1 MPHIYGLLR
10 ILCIFLEYLMPTCLL
25 SNSLFCHILQSGKCH
40 GTYQTYFMIVFLIDL
55 YRMENT
61 CVCLN
66 IIKIETNFLS
76 LFSHYSIIKIFC
88 SREQALATLVHTHT
102 FIELKKKIET
112 MTVTKLRL
120 WQGSEN
126 CFWRPQGILR
136 CFFGFLC
143 SVVLTILSGCLME
156 LVGPCLH
163 HGVHAQRRGRAFSDK
178 KLQGAWEPNFS
189 MVRTGRSTECFS
201 RPYND
206 CYRWRGRIWKE
217 EGILNTAKYTELLNT
232 SWTVR
237 VSSEL
242 SGRRKTTILSLE
254 TVRHFPK
261 SILRFWISL
270 TRSNLNIGSAN
281 SSSKFKLV

>member
-1 MPHIYGLLR
+1 
-10 ILCIFLEYLMPTCLL
+10 
-25 SNSLFCHILQSGKCH
+25 
-40 GTYQTYFMIVFLIDL
+40 
-55 YRMENT
+55 
-61 CVCLN
+61 
-66 IIKIETNFLS
+66 
-76 LFSHYSIIKIFC
+76 
-88 SREQALATLVHTHT
+88 
-102 FIELKKKIET
+102 

-126 CFWRPQGILR
+126 CLWRPQGILR
-136 CFFGFLC
+136 FF
-143 SVVLTILSGCLME
+143 LSGFFAL
-156 LVGPCLH
+156 LFWPFYRGVWWSWS
-163 HGVHAQRRGRAFSDK
+163 VHAFIMEFMDSDVEGLLLTK
-178 KLQGAWEPNFS
+178 NCFLQGAWEPNFS

-206 CYRWRGRIWKE
+206 CYRWQGRIWKE
-217 EGILNTAKYTELLNT
+217 EGIFNTTKYTELLNT
-232 SWTVR
+232 SWAVR

-270 TRSNLNIGSAN
+270 TRTNLNIGSAN